1 MIAVGVPIP
10 PASFSLSCLTGTSE
24 QAKEEIDFAIALS
37 GCPGQRRGG
46 GADPGTEAGHW
57 TPTWAGQY
65 STAPRKPCHAEQRRA
80 EQEPCRRLD
89 SGRCSGLGDKTEN
102 KMVGK
107 VTREL
112 EPVFPI

>member
-46 GADPGTEAGHW
+46 GGGGGAEPGTEAGHW
-57 TPTWAGQY
+57 TPTWAGQH
-65 STAPRKPCHAEQRRA
+65 STAQHTGSPVTLNRGEQSR
-80 EQEPCRRLD
+80 
-89 SGRCSGLGDKTEN
+89 S
-102 KMVGK
+102 
-107 VTREL
+107 
-112 EPVFPI
+112 PVDG